1 MTSSPGT
8 PPGDLETAITEA
20 VGEELRRVREA
31 RGWSRADFVK
41 RLPSGIGDRTL
52 LAYEHGL
59 RHLTLSRLFE
69 LAQGLEVDVIAVLR
83 RGVQRAR
90 LYLENLALDVDLRAL
105 LDDSSSGR
113 SAFRPMAQWARNTL
127 NENPDGV
134 AEIEPTVVR
143 NLALFIGCAHTD
155 LADYLAQF
163 TPSADKVVDHEAN

>member
-8 PPGDLETAITEA
+8 PPGDLDTAITEA

-69 LAQGLEVDVIAVLR
+69 LSQGLEVDAVVVMR

-90 LYLENLALDVDLRAL
+90 LYLENLSLDVDLRAL

-113 SAFRPMAQWARNTL
+113 S
-127 NENPDGV
+127 
-134 AEIEPTVVR
+134 
-143 NLALFIGCAHTD
+143 
-155 LADYLAQF
+155 
-163 TPSADKVVDHEAN
+163 